1 MSSWRHTIPIARETA
16 RTMGEKVG
24 VPRSDQNWA
33 ELLSPTRLATAP
45 SVAKGAALVFPRDC
59 GSLQSSGRNWM
70 AALGRVSALIGA
82 RLAVAATAGLLLLS
96 STSAHAADLVRS
108 GTITIEQV
116 QVAFIGSGNLG
127 GGTLTVG
134 GTRYNFSIGGLGI
147 GGFGVS
153 KMECTGTVYNL
164 KNLNDF
170 PGGYVQARYGMAVG
184 QSGGGQLWLENTK
197 GVVIEVKA
205 KRSGLALSLGGDA
218 VYINF
223 D

>member
-1 MSSWRHTIPIARETA
+1 
-16 RTMGEKVG
+16 
-24 VPRSDQNWA
+24 
-33 ELLSPTRLATAP
+33 
-45 SVAKGAALVFPRDC
+45 
-59 GSLQSSGRNWM
+59 M
-70 AALGRVSALIGA
+70 AALGRVSARIGA

-116 QVAFIGSGNLG
+116 QIAFIGSGNLG
-127 GGTLTVG
+127 GGTLVVG
-134 GTRYNFSIGGLGI
+134 GQKYSFSIGGLGI
-147 GGFGVS
+147 GGIGVS
-153 KMECTGTVYNL
+153 RMECTGTVYNL

-170 PGGYVQARYGMAVG
+170 TGGYVQARYGMAVG